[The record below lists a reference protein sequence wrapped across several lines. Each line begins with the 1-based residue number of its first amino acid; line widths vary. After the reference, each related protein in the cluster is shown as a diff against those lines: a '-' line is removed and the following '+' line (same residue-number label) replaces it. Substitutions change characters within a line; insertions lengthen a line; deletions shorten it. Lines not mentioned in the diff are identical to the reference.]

1 MIKSGANT
9 THKQLKTQRKPYI
22 QIMSSNDKHKYFTD
36 PIHGL
41 ISVPKGIVLK
51 LIDHAYVQRLRRIR
65 QLGLGYLV
73 FPGSEHSR
81 FSHAI
86 GAMGLMQRV
95 ITSLKDKNVT
105 ITRAEHEATLIA
117 ILLHDIGHGPYSHTL
132 EQTIITDF
140 HHEMMT
146 LALMRKLNDEF
157 NGELSLA
164 IDIFTGQ
171 YKKQF
176 LHQLVSSQ
184 LDMDRLDYL
193 KRDSVYSGVLEGSI
207 GIERILK
214 TMRVFQG
221 NVVIE
226 KKGIYAI
233 ENYITARRL
242 MYMQVYQHKT
252 VLSADKLLRA
262 ILKRAIDIKEQGRD
276 LFFPSESIAYFFK
289 ERPSAKKGITQKMI
303 AHYVNIDDNDIQM
316 CIKCWQTSEDRILSD
331 LCKRFLTRTFFR
343 TTFLKNS
350 SLPAASQTYR
360 QKTLDQLRKMGFETD
375 EKTVSY
381 YYFEDSVVNEAYRYD
396 SESIWVMDDDRTAV
410 EFSKAAETR
419 NISALTKSVVKPY
432 IVHLKEVTV

>member
-1 MIKSGANT
+1 
-9 THKQLKTQRKPYI
+9 
-22 QIMSSNDKHKYFTD
+22 MSSNDKHKYFTD

-51 LIDHAYVQRLRRIR
+51 LIDHVYVQRLRRIR

-105 ITRAEHEATLIA
+105 ITRAEHEAALIA
-117 ILLHDIGHGPYSHTL
+117 ILLHDIGHGPFSHTL

-146 LALMRKLNDEF
+146 LALMRKLNEEF
-157 NGELSLA
+157 NGELTLA

-207 GIERILK
+207 GIDRILK
-214 TMRVFQG
+214 TMRVHQG

-262 ILKRAIDIKEQGRD
+262 ILQRAVD
-276 LFFPSESIAYFFK
+276 LSIAGYELFYPSESIAFFLK
-289 ERPSAKKGITQKMI
+289 ERPSAKRGISQKLLT
-303 AHYVNIDDNDIQM
+303 HYVNLDDNDILM
-316 CIKCWQTSEDRILSD
+316 CIKCWKSSKDKIMSD
-331 LCKRFLTRTFFR
+331 LCHRFLTRSFFR
-343 TTFLKNS
+343 TTFIKSLNQPS
-350 SLPAASQTYR
+350 SNQNYR
-360 QKTLDQLRKMGFETD
+360 DKTLVVLKKMGLEESDQTL
-375 EKTVSY
+375 SY
-381 YYFEDSVVNEAYRYD
+381 YYFEDSIVNEAYRYD
-396 SESIWVMDDDRTAV
+396 SESIWVMDDDRTAI

-432 IVHLKEVTV
+432 IVHLKEVDI

>member
-1 MIKSGANT
+1 
-9 THKQLKTQRKPYI
+9 
-22 QIMSSNDKHKYFTD
+22 MSSNDKHKYFTD

-105 ITRAEHEATLIA
+105 ITRAEHEAALIA
-117 ILLHDIGHGPYSHTL
+117 ILLHDIGHGPFSHTL

-146 LALMRKLNDEF
+146 LALMRKLNEEF
-157 NGELSLA
+157 NGELTLA

-207 GIERILK
+207 GIDRILK
-214 TMRVFQG
+214 TMRVHQG

-262 ILKRAIDIKEQGRD
+262 ILQRAVD
-276 LFFPSESIAYFFK
+276 LSIAGYELFYPSESIAFFLK
-289 ERPSAKKGITQKMI
+289 ERPSAKRGISQKLLT
-303 AHYVNIDDNDIQM
+303 HYVNLDDNDILM
-316 CIKCWQTSEDRILSD
+316 CIKCWQSSKDKILSD
-331 LCKRFLTRTFFR
+331 LCHRFLTRAFFR
-343 TTFLKNS
+343 TTFIKSINQPS
-350 SLPAASQTYR
+350 SSQIYR
-360 QKTLDQLRKMGFETD
+360 DKTLVVLKKMGLEESDQTL
-375 EKTVSY
+375 SY
-381 YYFEDSVVNEAYRYD
+381 YYFEDSIVNEAYRYD
-396 SESIWVMDDDRTAV
+396 SESIWVMDDDRTAI

-432 IVHLKEVTV
+432 IVHLKEVDV